1 MKQKTHIILKGKQEY
16 QKESK
21 KDFPGGA
28 STCQRRGHGFNRWS
42 GKIPHT
48 KEEWDPW
55 AETTEPVCCRKRSH
69 HKEKAVHHNKRAD
82 PAYHN

>member
-48 KEEWDPW
+48 KEEWGP
-55 AETTEPVCCRKRSH
+55 
-69 HKEKAVHHNKRAD
+69 
-82 PAYHN
+82 